1 MFYNTPLINGLSRPV
16 HIIYSKV
23 SRMIPLARWFPNT
36 QRVHVEVQNFGTAR
50 GIVVLIRQR
59 VLGDMR

>member
-1 MFYNTPLINGLSRPV
+1 
-16 HIIYSKV
+16 
-23 SRMIPLARWFPNT
+23 MIPLARWFPNT